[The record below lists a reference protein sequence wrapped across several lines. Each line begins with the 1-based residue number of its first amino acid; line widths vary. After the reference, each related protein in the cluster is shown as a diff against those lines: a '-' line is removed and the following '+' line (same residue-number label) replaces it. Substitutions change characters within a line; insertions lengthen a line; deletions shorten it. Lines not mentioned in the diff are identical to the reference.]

1 MRRMMAGVLLAVTAL
16 GVAAGCSNTLS
27 KEDFAKELTSQ
38 GVDAALATCIT
49 DELATKGFNFRKYGD
64 LSAEEE
70 AQITEAT
77 VSCASSAAGIDLDSL
92 DGAGG

>member
-1 MRRMMAGVLLAVTAL
+1 MRRVIAGVVLTLSVA
-16 GVAAGCSNTLS
+16 GVAAGCSNTLT

-38 GVDAALATCIT
+38 GIDSALATCIT
-49 DELATKGFNFRKYGD
+49 DELAAKGFNFRKYGD

-70 AQITEAT
+70 AQITDAT